1 VVRVAASIDSGVQFG
16 DVARVR
22 RALPVFARLRSRL
35 FGNPSFISCAAEVIE
50 LAPAS
55 NRFQHEAIALP
66 GEFDRVIAVQEDTS
80 KTIELER
87 LRAGQ
92 RRHAPT
98 MAYRLDNAV
107 LGDGTLYFSGGH
119 QVIRGRSTK
128 PLLHRHRDNFAEMQL
143 CTDYYIDRYFGHWA
157 TDGLVLE
164 LLAHQRSTSG
174 LKLAGTPWMHEGGYR
189 ELCNLKI
196 TRSQHAQVE
205 RLWVIDDGGINDG
218 WVSRMQELRRR
229 IGSQVTRNGPKRV
242 MLSRGRLGAKR
253 KLINSGEVYE
263 ALARIGFEMI
273 DPELEAPRGLVEK
286 LGAAEIAIGV
296 EGSAQNHCYLA
307 MPARS
312 TVLLIQPPNR
322 FNANGKRRADAI
334 GINWGYVV
342 ADPHPDGFR
351 LPVDRLLRT
360 IDEAGRV
367 SAVRSSVENV

>member
-1 VVRVAASIDSGVQFG
+1 
-16 DVARVR
+16 
-22 RALPVFARLRSRL
+22 
-35 FGNPSFISCAAEVIE
+35 
-50 LAPAS
+50 
-55 NRFQHEAIALP
+55 
-66 GEFDRVIAVQEDTS
+66 
-80 KTIELER
+80 
-87 LRAGQ
+87 
-92 RRHAPT
+92 
-98 MAYRLDNAV
+98 
-107 LGDGTLYFSGGH
+107 
-119 QVIRGRSTK
+119 
-128 PLLHRHRDNFAEMQL
+128 
-143 CTDYYIDRYFGHWA
+143 
-157 TDGLVLE
+157 
-164 LLAHQRSTSG
+164 
-174 LKLAGTPWMHEGGYR
+174 
-189 ELCNLKI
+189 
-196 TRSQHAQVE
+196 
-205 RLWVIDDGGINDG
+205 
-218 WVSRMQELRRR
+218 
-229 IGSQVTRNGPKRV
+229 VTRNGPKRV

-312 TVLLIQPPNR
+312 TALLIQPPNR

-360 IDEAGRV
+360 IDEAARV